1 MFRLSLLLCLVLFA
15 ALAILPSDDLAGTNQ
30 DEVVASG
37 NSGNP
42 VQTRSLTLSNG
53 EVWTIDRVIEPADG
67 NNVND
72 RGQDLSAPASDPID
86 AAISQALDQDAVA
99 QSELG
104 EGTILYVTGDRV
116 NLRDGPSTD
125 NAIVAALTL
134 GSQTVLL
141 SEAEEGWLQ
150 IQVSQTGQVGF
161 MSGDFLS
168 TTAP

>member
-15 ALAILPSDDLAGTNQ
+15 ALAILPSDDPAGTNQ
-30 DEVVASG
+30 DEVGSSENA
-37 NSGNP
+37 GNP

-67 NNVND
+67 D
-72 RGQDLSAPASDPID
+72 TAEEPGQDLDAPASDLID
-86 AAISQALDQDAVA
+86 AAVSQALGQEAVA

-125 NAIVAALTL
+125 NAIVAALLL

-141 SEAEEGWLQ
+141 SQAEDGWLQ